1 MPSPEKS
8 ASAPPPSE
16 PAAPAVS
23 AAEPSGIRHR
33 PGLRSL
39 IHLGALTLA
48 FPLTWIASN
57 PKVETLGLKL
67 SVSYGWVWA
76 ATIMLGGVLINT
88 LLLPRTAIG
97 KSILR
102 DEDRPVFWGGLLYP
116 LSIAIAF
123 ILYPPFAVAAAWA
136 ALAFG
141 DAAAVTLGSRAP
153 SPKLPWNPKKSWA
166 GLVAFVVAAIPA
178 CTLLLWWCP
187 SPLFITKAGNP
198 EWPYVWTLA
207 VLAAVSGAIF
217 ESLEGPFDDN
227 FRVPLGT
234 GLVVWLAALFLNFGT
249 SGLPQERAFQP
260 EWLLHALVVN
270 GVLVLVVWFMGFA
283 DLPGSLAG
291 GVIGAVVYFF
301 ALPPGYALLILF
313 VVCGSLLSKLG
324 RKTKEARGAAEARQG
339 KRGLSNVVANLIVP
353 AACCLA
359 YPASKVHPALL
370 LAFAGALAAAFADT
384 ASSEIGALSSQQP
397 VLITTRKP
405 VAHGTNGA
413 VTRLGFLAAAGA
425 CVLLAI
431 VAWAGG
437 FWSIV
442 RYSHEWNVPSAGVAH
457 GLLYSSIVL
466 AAGLAGTCVDSYLG
480 ATVEDLLPG
489 FGKGV
494 VNFVCTLTGAAV
506 AGIIGLF
513 MAT

>member
-1 MPSPEKS
+1 MS
-8 ASAPPPSE
+8 ATDKND
-16 PAAPAVS
+16 AAPAPEGQARET
-23 AAEPSGIRHR
+23 AAPEAVRHR

-39 IHLGALTLA
+39 IHLAALGLA
-48 FPLTWIASN
+48 FPLTWLASN
-57 PKVETLGLKL
+57 PKLDALGIKL

-76 ATIMLGGVLINT
+76 SAIMFGGVLINT
-88 LLLPRTAIG
+88 LLLPRTPIG
-97 KSILR
+97 KAILR
-102 DEDRPVFWGGLLYP
+102 EEDKPVFWGGLMYP

-123 ILYPPFAVAAAWA
+123 ILYHPFAVAAAWA
-136 ALAFG
+136 ALAVG
-141 DAAAVTLGSRAP
+141 DAAAVTFGTRVP

-166 GLVAFVVAAIPA
+166 GLVAFIVAAIPA

-234 GLVVWLAALFLNFGT
+234 GLVVWLAAIFLNFGT
-249 SGLPQERAFQP
+249 SGMPQERAFQP
-260 EWLLHALVVN
+260 EWFLHALVVN
-270 GVLVLVVWFMGFA
+270 GVLVLGVWFLGFA
-283 DLPGSLAG
+283 DLPGSIAG

-324 RKTKEARGAAEARQG
+324 RKTKEARGAAEAREG

-353 AACCLA
+353 TACCLA

-384 ASSEIGALSSQQP
+384 ASSEIGALSSEQP
-397 VLITTRKP
+397 KLITTRQP
-405 VAHGTNGA
+405 VPHGTNGA
-413 VTRLGFLAAAGA
+413 VTRLGFLAAASA
-425 CVLLAI
+425 CVLLAA
-431 VAWAGG
+431 VAWVGG

-442 RYSHEWNVPSAGVAH
+442 RHGHEWNVPSAGVAN

-480 ATVEDLLPG
+480 ATVEDRVPG

-506 AGIIGLF
+506 AGAVGLL
-513 MAT
+513 AV